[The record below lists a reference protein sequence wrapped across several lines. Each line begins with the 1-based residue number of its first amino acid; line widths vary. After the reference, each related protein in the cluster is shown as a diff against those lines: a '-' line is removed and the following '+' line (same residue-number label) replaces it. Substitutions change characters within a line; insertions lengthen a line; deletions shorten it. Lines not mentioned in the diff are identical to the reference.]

1 MSDKELLERAI
12 DRLEDLVAAS
22 TPGVWLRGHS
32 SIGSQ
37 FTSGTEFV
45 ATLVVLDEGLT
56 DGNAD
61 LIVALH
67 RTIPALLDLMRC
79 IVEFSEH
86 VGLGEPGERPTQIQS
101 VIDMARAI
109 LGESE

>member
-1 MSDKELLERAI
+1 MSDVELLERAI

-22 TPGVWLRGHS
+22 KPGPWEHPRAVLGIESTTIFGTNGKTS
-32 SIGSQ
+32 SY
-37 FTSGTEFV
+37 V
-45 ATLVVLDEGLT
+45 ASSHD
-56 DGNAD
+56 AD

-67 RTIPALLDLMRC
+67 GTIPALLDLMRC

-86 VGLGEPGERPTQIQS
+86 CGLGEPGERPTQIQS